1 MFTVNSIERTKVKKK
16 RSTMTHFV
24 KSGNTMND
32 RFQRTDDV
40 FQIDQVNIGTINILE
55 LDMKHKKT
63 S

>member
-1 MFTVNSIERTKVKKK
+1 
-16 RSTMTHFV
+16 MTHFV
-24 KSGNTMND
+24 KSGNTMNE

-55 LDMKHKKT
+55 LDVKHKKT